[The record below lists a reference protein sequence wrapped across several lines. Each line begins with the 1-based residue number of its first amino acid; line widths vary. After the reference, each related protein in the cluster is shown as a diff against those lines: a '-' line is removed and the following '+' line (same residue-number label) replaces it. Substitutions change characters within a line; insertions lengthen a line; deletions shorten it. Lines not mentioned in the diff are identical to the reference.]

1 MAASGRCD
9 RRWHIRAV
17 APLAALAALG
27 LPACAPNI
35 STHGHRLDA
44 AALAQIEPGQSS
56 EDDVVQLLGSP
67 SSLATFDDRTWYY
80 VSQRIER
87 RTFYFNTVVAQDVV
101 AIVFDDQGTV
111 SRIDRH
117 DLNGAR
123 EVDLV
128 DRETPTAGNELTV
141 LEQFL
146 GNIGRFNPPE
156 DEDE

>member
-1 MAASGRCD
+1 MARLGRRD
-9 RRWHIRAV
+9 RRWHAHAV
-17 APLAALAALG
+17 VPVAALAALG
-27 LPACAPNI
+27 LAACAANI

-56 EDDVVQLLGSP
+56 QGDVMQLLGSP
-67 SSLATFDDRTWYY
+67 SSLATFDDQTWYY

-87 RTFYFNTVVAQDVV
+87 HSFYFNSVVAQDVV

-111 SRIDRH
+111 SRVDRH

-123 EVDLV
+123 EIDLV

-146 GNIGRFNPPE
+146 GNIGRFNPPDD
-156 DEDE
+156 DE

>member
-1 MAASGRCD
+1 MARLGRCA
-9 RRWHIRAV
+9 RRWRTSAIAPIAV
-17 APLAALAALG
+17 LAALG
-27 LPACAPNI
+27 LAACAAQI

-44 AALAQIEPGQSS
+44 AALARIEPGQSS
-56 EDDVVQLLGSP
+56 QGDVIQLLGSP

-80 VSQRIER
+80 VSQRTER
-87 RTFYFNTVVAQDVV
+87 HSFYYESVVSQDVV

-111 SRIDRH
+111 SHVDRH

-123 EVDLV
+123 DIDLV

-146 GNIGRFNPPE
+146 GNIGRFNPP